1 MITKITPVLALLA
14 LLAAHPAGA
23 EMELSLYFG
32 KSFTDDSDVRLRQP
46 NDTRLTFHGVSWSD
60 HSFEMPIYY
69 GFRVTHFFGHRA
81 DWGVALDFFHY
92 KVFSDTNAILPVT
105 GTRSGAPVNDRE
117 RLGDTIQRLDMT
129 HGVNYLTL
137 NAIHRWRLHSD
148 GPRYPRG
155 RLQPY
160 VGAGV
165 GAVIPH
171 VEARIGGVVKQ
182 GYQWRGPGCQF
193 FAGASYALSSHWA
206 LFGEYKYT
214 HTTLTVDVP
223 GGDAHTTL
231 DTRHLVLGGSY
242 RL

>member
-1 MITKITPVLALLA
+1 MKKIAIVLALLA
-14 LLAAHPAGA
+14 LLAARPAGA
-23 EMELSLYFG
+23 ETDLSLYVG
-32 KSFTDDSDVRLRQP
+32 KSFTNDSDLRVRQS
-46 NDTRLTFHGVSWSD
+46 NDTNLTFHGVSWSD
-60 HSFEMPIYY
+60 ESFEMPIYY
-69 GFRVTHFFGHRA
+69 GFRVTHYFAHRS

-92 KVFSDTNAILPVT
+92 KVFSDTNATLPVT
-105 GTRSGAPVNDRE
+105 GTRGGVPVNDQE
-117 RLGDTIQRLDMT
+117 RLGDTVQRFDIT

-137 NAIHRWRLHSD
+137 NAIHRWRLRSA
-148 GPRYPRG
+148 GRRYPRG

-160 VGAGV
+160 AGAGV

-171 VEARIGGVVKQ
+171 VEARIGGVFKE
-182 GYQWRGPGCQF
+182 GYQWRGPGYQF

-231 DTRHLVLGGSY
+231 DTHHLVLGGSY